1 MDQEPQSTEVR
12 QRFPSLLSASRG
24 QSIYSNESRHRA
36 APHFPCARSSALVSL
51 ANKNRTAENLEG
63 EVIFSLA
70 ERRSLNL
77 PSLLPSPMSPL
88 HPQADHRVN
97 LLSSHRRCR
106 TVDGKRL
113 HCRSLGTR
121 CVALPEVLYSSP
133 SAAISTTLS
142 PSCAKGFA
150 RVTSQHSSTLSPL
163 PESSQAHATPTL
175 SPDQLTKKP
184 EPPTPL
190 AHLHLAYFLL
200 FVPPPLASLSFFLSF
215 RLQEFVLVL

>member
-88 HPQADHRVN
+88 SIHRPTTVSTSF
-97 LLSSHRRCR
+97 LL
-106 TVDGKRL
+106 TAAVAQLMENGFIAGAWE
-113 HCRSLGTR
+113 LG
-121 CVALPEVLYSSP
+121 ASP
-133 SAAISTTLS
+133 SPRFCTPARRQPFQQLS
-142 PSCAKGFA
+142 LPRAPRDL
-150 RVTSQHSSTLSPL
+150 RV
-163 PESSQAHATPTL
+163 
-175 SPDQLTKKP
+175 
-184 EPPTPL
+184 
-190 AHLHLAYFLL
+190 
-200 FVPPPLASLSFFLSF
+200 
-215 RLQEFVLVL
+215 